1 MSVDFLE
8 KTRSW
13 LAPLNTKILNHLYV
27 SEAEQGTLSL
37 DKVKAFAAN
46 QYYIISRDAKSLAL
60 MVSRSTSS
68 EEFKFFNTVFKGD
81 EEALSLL
88 IAMAEAMG
96 LDAVGLEEYAPI
108 PEAVVYTHYLTA
120 LAHFASPGEQAVA
133 LIVNLPVWGS
143 NCKRLSKAFRT
154 SYQIEETAF
163 LDLFAQPTKA
173 LEKHALSIIDHYL
186 HQETQLQ
193 RVARLIQ
200 AYELMFW
207 NGIYHN

>member
-1 MSVDFLE
+1 MSVHFLE
-8 KTRSW
+8 KSRSW
-13 LAPLNTKILNHLYV
+13 LAPLNTKILNHPYV
-27 SEAEQGTLSL
+27 SEAEQGTLSK

-68 EEFKFFNTVFKGD
+68 EEFTFFNTVFKGD

-88 IAMAEAMG
+88 IAMADAMG
-96 LDAVGLEEYAPI
+96 LDSVVLEEYTPI
-108 PEAVVYTHYLTA
+108 PEAVVYSHYLTA

-143 NCKRLSKAFRT
+143 NCKRLAKAFRT

-163 LDLFAQPTKA
+163 LNLFAQPTEL
-173 LEKHALSIIDHYL
+173 LEQHALSIIDHYL
-186 HQETQLQ
+186 YQETQLQ

>member
-13 LAPLNTKILNHLYV
+13 LAPLNMKILNHLYV

-37 DKVKAFAAN
+37 DKVKAYAAN

-68 EEFKFFNTVFKGD
+68 EEFTFFNTVFKGD
-81 EEALSLL
+81 EQAIPLL
-88 IAMAEAMG
+88 IAMAETMG
-96 LDAVGLEEYAPI
+96 LDAVDLEEYTPL

-143 NCKRLSKAFRT
+143 NCKRLSKAFRA
-154 SYQIEETAF
+154 SYQIEETTF
-163 LDLFAQPTKA
+163 LDLFAQPTGE
-173 LEKHALSIIDHYL
+173 LEQHALSIIDHYL

>member
-1 MSVDFLE
+1 MSVNFLE

-13 LAPLNTKILNHLYV
+13 LAPLNMKILNHRYV
-27 SEAEQGTLSL
+27 SEAEQGTLPL

-46 QYYIISRDAKSLAL
+46 QYYIISHDAKSLAL
-60 MVSRSTSS
+60 MVSRSTSF
-68 EEFKFFNTVFKGD
+68 EEFTFFNTVFKSD
-81 EEALSLL
+81 EVALSLL
-88 IAMAEAMG
+88 LAMAEAMG
-96 LDAVGLEEYAPI
+96 LDAVTLEEDTPI

-163 LDLFAQPTKA
+163 LDLFAQSTGE
-173 LEKHALSIIDHYL
+173 LEQHALSIIDHYL
-186 HQETQLQ
+186 NQETQLQ

-207 NGIYHN
+207 NGIYHH

>member
-1 MSVDFLE
+1 MSVDFLG

-13 LAPLNTKILNHLYV
+13 LAPLNVKIFNHLYV

-96 LDAVGLEEYAPI
+96 LDAVDLEEYTPI
-108 PEAVVYTHYLTA
+108 PDAVVYTHYLTA

-143 NCKRLSKAFRT
+143 NCKRLSKAFKV

-163 LDLFAQPTKA
+163 LDLFVQPTEA
-173 LEKHALSIIDHYL
+173 LEQHALSIIDHYL

>member
-1 MSVDFLE
+1 M
-8 KTRSW
+8 
-13 LAPLNTKILNHLYV
+13 KILNHLYV

-81 EEALSLL
+81 EQALSLL

-96 LDAVGLEEYAPI
+96 LDAVDLEEYAPI

-163 LDLFAQPTKA
+163 LDLFAQPTEA
-173 LEKHALSIIDHYL
+173 LEQHALSIIDHYL

-207 NGIYHN
+207 NGIHHN

>member
-1 MSVDFLE
+1 MSVAFLE

-13 LAPLNTKILNHLYV
+13 LAPLNLKIRNHPYV
-27 SEAEQGTLSL
+27 SEAEQGTLPL
-37 DKVKAFAAN
+37 DKVKAYAAN
-46 QYYIISRDAKSLAL
+46 QYYIISHDAKSLAL

-68 EEFKFFNTVFKGD
+68 KEFKFFNTVFKGD
-81 EEALSLL
+81 EQAIPLL

-96 LDAVGLEEYAPI
+96 LDAVDLEEYTPI

-143 NCKRLSKAFRT
+143 NCKRLSKALRT

-163 LDLFAQPTKA
+163 LDLFAQPTRE
-173 LEKHALSIIDHYL
+173 LEQLALSIIDHYL

>member
-8 KTRSW
+8 NTRSW

-81 EEALSLL
+81 EQALSLL

-96 LDAVGLEEYAPI
+96 LDAVDLEEYAPI

-163 LDLFAQPTKA
+163 LDFFAQPTKV
-173 LEKHALSIIDHYL
+173 LEQHALSIIDHYL
-186 HQETQLQ
+186 QQETQLK

>member
-1 MSVDFLE
+1 MSAHFLE

-13 LAPLNTKILNHLYV
+13 LAPLNLKIRNHPYV

-37 DKVKAFAAN
+37 DKVKAYAAN
-46 QYYIISRDAKSLAL
+46 QYYIISHDAKSLAL

-68 EEFKFFNTVFKGD
+68 KEFKFFNTVFKGD
-81 EEALSLL
+81 EQAIPLL

-96 LDAVGLEEYAPI
+96 LDAVDLEEYTPI

-143 NCKRLSKAFRT
+143 NCKRLSKALTT

-163 LDLFAQPTKA
+163 LDLFAQPTRE
-173 LEKHALSIIDHYL
+173 LEQLALSIIDHYL